1 MSRRLGLMVL
11 AGFVWAGSGSAC
23 TSSPPEL
30 GTEPMN
36 GEAPGG
42 AVTTTAPVPVPAG
55 FRLMEMD
62 GFAVAVPEAWQ
73 AVPFNSEEIDKLIQA
88 EGAGNPRLAESLESF
103 RSQAGD
109 DGKLL
114 VIDTSGAGAN
124 FNVIR
129 AANARRLTP
138 AELGK
143 ARDDLLD
150 PAVTGGIDTP
160 LQAAGAQE
168 VIREKVDLPT
178 GPSIRTTYRLP
189 VTTLEGAR
197 NVYGLQY
204 YVPSAEAVFILSFS
218 TPDLAA
224 YQVAFDQIA
233 QSFSVR

>member
-1 MSRRLGLMVL
+1 MSWRLPLLVL
-11 AGFVWAGSGSAC
+11 AGFVYAGSGGACSSASDVD
-23 TSSPPEL
+23 TDRAEGDAPV
-30 GTEPMN
+30 GT
-36 GEAPGG
+36 
-42 AVTTTAPVPVPAG
+42 VTTTAPVAVPAG
-55 FRLMEMD
+55 FRLIEVE

-73 AVPFNSEEIDKLIQA
+73 AVPFNKEEIDKLLQA
-88 EGAGNPRLAESLESF
+88 EGNGKPRLAESLETF
-103 RSQAGD
+103 RSQAGE

-150 PAVTGGIDTP
+150 PAVTGGIDSP

-168 VIREKVDLPT
+168 VTREKVDLPT

-189 VTTLEGAR
+189 VTTSEGAR

-218 TPDLAA
+218 TPDPAA
-224 YQVAFDQIA
+224 YQVAFDQIT
-233 QSFSVR
+233 QSFSIR